1 MAFDESSA
9 VPGPAPAPNS
19 SAVAS
24 ARIDRIF
31 GSAQYFRL
39 WIAQIFSS
47 GGDWLAL
54 FAILITADRVGG
66 GTPEASVAYVM
77 IARFLPGLI
86 FGSAAGVLVDRWDRK
101 RTMVVCD
108 IGRAATILWLP
119 FVDFVWQLVLASLIL
134 EGFALLWA
142 PAKESSVPNLVP
154 REKLT
159 AVNSLSL
166 VAAYGTFPL
175 AAAVSIG
182 LASLATVIQRVSAVD
197 FLRIDAESMAFYID
211 AATFI
216 ASAAI
221 ISRLAL
227 PRGPQTTSEQDE
239 GSTRVWA
246 PEQVFNDL
254 RDGWSYIFLNPTVRT
269 VNVAL
274 AVGLIGGGMIVPL
287 GPVFAEDVL
296 HVDGGDGFRAF
307 MVALGIG
314 VAIGIAGL
322 TLRQNRLHKEQVFLA
337 AVFGAGACLFVAT
350 SMWTLVGSALLVG
363 GLGVCAGTVY
373 VLGITLL
380 QESATEELRARVF
393 AGLFTLVRSSVMLA
407 LLLGPA
413 LALFLNGLSDKFFDK
428 EVNILGFDVIIPGV
442 RLTLWLAALIMVAAG
457 FLTLASRSRAGGRTA
472 SP

>member
-1 MAFDESSA
+1 MANDES
-9 VPGPAPAPNS
+9 PE
-19 SAVAS
+19 AVAT
-24 ARIDRIF
+24 RIDRVF

-39 WIAQIFSS
+39 WIAQILSS

-54 FAILITADRVGG
+54 FAILITAERIGG

-77 IARFLPGLI
+77 IARFLPGLV
-86 FGSAAGVLVDRWDRK
+86 FGTAAGVLVDRWDRK
-101 RTMVVCD
+101 RTMVICD
-108 IGRAATILWLP
+108 LGRAITLLWLP
-119 FVDFVWQLVLASLIL
+119 FVDFVWQLVVASLIL
-134 EGFALLWA
+134 EAFALLWA
-142 PAKESSVPNLVP
+142 PAKEASVPDLVP

-159 AVNSLSL
+159 GINSLSL
-166 VAAYGTFPL
+166 VAAYGTFPV

-182 LASLATVIQRVSAVD
+182 LAGLASVLKRIDAID
-197 FLRIDAESMAFYID
+197 FLRIDAESLAFYID
-211 AATFI
+211 GGTFA

-221 ISRLAL
+221 VSGLAL
-227 PRGPQTTSEQDE
+227 PRVVSAARARQAQGEVPVRLWS
-239 GSTRVWA
+239 
-246 PEQVFNDL
+246 PEQVFADF
-254 RDGWSYIFLNPTVRT
+254 REGWSYIFLNPTVRT

-274 AVGLIGGGMIVPL
+274 AVGLVGGGMIVPL

-296 HVDGGDGFRAF
+296 RVDGGDGFRAF

-314 VAIGIAGL
+314 VAIGVAGL
-322 TLRQNRLHKEQVFLA
+322 TLRQHRLHKEQVFLA
-337 AVFGAGACLFVAT
+337 AVFGAGVCLFVAT
-350 SMWTLVGSALLVG
+350 SMWTLAGAALLVG

-380 QESATEELRARVF
+380 QESATEDLRARVF

-428 EVNILGFDVIIPGV
+428 DVSILGFDVVIPGV

-457 FLTLASRSRAGGRTA
+457 FLTLASRRRALR
-472 SP
+472 

>member
-1 MAFDESSA
+1 MAIDGSSSA
-9 VPGPAPAPNS
+9 DS
-19 SAVAS
+19 SRV
-24 ARIDRIF
+24 DRVF

-47 GGDWLAL
+47 GGDWLGL
-54 FAILITADRVGG
+54 FAILVTADRVGG

-77 IARFLPGLI
+77 IARFLPGLV

-108 IGRAATILWLP
+108 LGRAAMLLWLP
-119 FVDFVWQLVLASLIL
+119 FVDFIWQLVLASLVL

-142 PAKESSVPNLVP
+142 PAKEASVPNLVP

-159 AVNSLSL
+159 GINSLSL

-175 AAAVSIG
+175 AAGISIG
-182 LASLATVIQRVSAVD
+182 LADLADVIEDIGAAE
-197 FLRIDAESMAFYID
+197 FLRIDAESIAFYID
-211 AATFI
+211 ALTFVL
-216 ASAAI
+216 SAVI

-227 PRGPQTTSEQDE
+227 PRGPQVLGDQSE
-239 GSTRVWA
+239 GSTRAWA
-246 PEQVFNDL
+246 PEQMFQDL
-254 RDGWSYIFLNPTVRT
+254 RDGWSYIFINPTVRT

-274 AVGLIGGGMIVPL
+274 AVGLIGGGMIIPL

-296 HVDGGDGFRAF
+296 DVDGGVGFRAF

-314 VAIGIAGL
+314 VALGIAAL
-322 TLRQNRLHKEQVFLA
+322 TVRQQRLHKERVFVA

-350 SMWTLVGSALLVG
+350 SMWTLIGSALLVG

-380 QESATEELRARVF
+380 QESATEELRVRVF

-428 EVNILGFDVIIPGV
+428 DVNILGFDVIIPGV
-442 RLTLWLAALIMVAAG
+442 RLTLWLAALIILAAG
-457 FLTLASRSRAGGRTA
+457 FLTLASRSRTA
-472 SP
+472 KP

>member
-1 MAFDESSA
+1 MTFEESSTA
-9 VPGPAPAPNS
+9 VSTRVGR
-19 SAVAS
+19 V
-24 ARIDRIF
+24 F
-31 GSAQYFRL
+31 GSSQYFRL
-39 WIAQIFSS
+39 WVAQVLSS

-54 FAILITADRVGG
+54 FAILIMAGRVGG

-77 IARFLPGLI
+77 IARFLPGLV

-101 RTMVVCD
+101 RTMMVCD
-108 IGRAATILWLP
+108 LGRAVTLLWLP
-119 FVDFVWQLVLASLIL
+119 FVDFVWQLVVASLIL

-142 PAKESSVPNLVP
+142 PAKEASVPNLVP

-159 AVNSLSL
+159 GVNSLSL

-175 AAAVSIG
+175 AAGVSIG
-182 LASLATVIQRVSAVD
+182 LAGLASVIGRVEAVD

-211 AATFI
+211 AATFA

-227 PRGPQTTSEQDE
+227 PRGPQAVGAGGGAGDA
-239 GSTRVWA
+239 GSGDSARLWA
-246 PEQVFNDL
+246 PEQFFRDL
-254 RDGWSYIFLNPTVRT
+254 KDGWSYMFLNPTVRT

-296 HVDGGDGFRAF
+296 NVDGGDGFRVF

-314 VAIGIAGL
+314 VALGIVGL
-322 TLRQNRLHKEQVFLA
+322 TVRQRHLNKERVFLM
-337 AVFGAGACLFVAT
+337 AVFGSGACLFVAT
-350 SMWTLVGSALLVG
+350 SMWTLYGAALLVG

-380 QESATEELRARVF
+380 QESATEELRVRVF

-407 LLLGPA
+407 LLVGPA

-428 EVNILGFDVIIPGV
+428 DVNILGFDVVIPGV

-457 FLTLASRSRAGGRTA
+457 FLTLASMRRNQ
-472 SP
+472 P

>member
-9 VPGPAPAPNS
+9 A
-19 SAVAS
+19 AS
-24 ARIDRIF
+24 TRVDRIF

-86 FGSAAGVLVDRWDRK
+86 FGTAAGVLVDRWDRK

-108 IGRAATILWLP
+108 LGRAFTLLWLP

-159 AVNSLSL
+159 GVNSLSL
-166 VAAYGTFPL
+166 VAAYGTFPV
-175 AAAVSIG
+175 AAGVSIG
-182 LASLATVIQRVSAVD
+182 LASLATVIERVSAVD

-211 AATFI
+211 AATFV

-227 PRGPQTTSEQDE
+227 PRGPQAVQSSETGPE
-239 GSTRVWA
+239 ESSRVWA
-246 PEQVFNDL
+246 PEQVFKDV
-254 RDGWSYIFLNPTVRT
+254 REGWSYIFLNPTVRT

-274 AVGLIGGGMIVPL
+274 AVGLIGGGMIIPL

-296 HVDGGDGFRAF
+296 NVDGGDGFRAF

-314 VAIGIAGL
+314 VAIGVAGL
-322 TLRQNRLHKEQVFLA
+322 TVRQNRLHKERVFQA

-350 SMWTLVGSALLVG
+350 SMWSLIGSALLVG

-428 EVNILGFDVIIPGV
+428 DVNILGFDVIIPGV
-442 RLTLWLAALIMVAAG
+442 RLTLWLAALIMVAGG
-457 FLTLASRSRAGGRTA
+457 FLTLASRSWAKERTT

>member
-1 MAFDESSA
+1 MAFEEPSLEEPST
-9 VPGPAPAPNS
+9 
-19 SAVAS
+19 VAS
-24 ARIDRIF
+24 TRVGRIF
-31 GSAQYFRL
+31 GSPQYFRL
-39 WIAQIFSS
+39 WIAQMLSS

-77 IARFLPGLI
+77 IARFLPGLV

-108 IGRAATILWLP
+108 LGRAATLLWLP
-119 FVDFVWQLVLASLIL
+119 FVDFIWQLVVASLIL

-142 PAKESSVPNLVP
+142 PAKEASVPNLVP

-159 AVNSLSL
+159 GVNSLSL

-175 AAAVSIG
+175 AAGVSIG
-182 LASLATVIQRVSAVD
+182 LAGLASIIGRVEAVD
-197 FLRIDAESMAFYID
+197 FMRIDPESMAFYID
-211 AATFI
+211 AATFA
-216 ASAAI
+216 ASAFI

-227 PRGPQTTSEQDE
+227 PRSPQAGGANATGSGD
-239 GSTRVWA
+239 STRVWA
-246 PEQVFNDL
+246 PAQFLRDL
-254 RDGWSYIFLNPTVRT
+254 KDGWSYMFLNPTVRT

-274 AVGLIGGGMIVPL
+274 AVGLVGGGMIVPL

-296 HVDGGDGFRAF
+296 SVDGGDGFRVF

-314 VAIGIAGL
+314 VALAIAGL
-322 TLRQNRLHKEQVFLA
+322 TVRQRHLNKERVFLF

-350 SMWTLVGSALLVG
+350 CMWTLYGSALLVG

-380 QESATEELRARVF
+380 QESATEELRVRVF

-428 EVNILGFDVIIPGV
+428 DVNILGFEVIIPGV
-442 RLTLWLAALIMVAAG
+442 RLTLWLAALIMLAAW
-457 FLTLASRSRAGGRTA
+457 FLTLASVGKEQSSDGAR
-472 SP
+472 

>member
-1 MAFDESSA
+1 MAFDESSK
-9 VPGPAPAPNS
+9 VS
-19 SAVAS
+19 I
-24 ARIDRIF
+24 ARIDRVF

-101 RTMVVCD
+101 RTMIVCD
-108 IGRAATILWLP
+108 LGRAATLLWLP
-119 FVDFVWQLVLASLIL
+119 FVDFIWQLVLASLIL

-142 PAKESSVPNLVP
+142 PAKEASVPNLVP

-159 AVNSLSL
+159 GVNSLSL
-166 VAAYGTFPL
+166 LAAYGTFPL
-175 AAAVSIG
+175 AAGASIG
-182 LASLATVIQRVSAVD
+182 LASLATVLGRYDAVD
-197 FLRIDAESMAFYID
+197 FLRIDEESMAFYID
-211 AATFI
+211 AATFA

-227 PRGPQTTSEQDE
+227 PRGPHVAGSAETQTD

-246 PEQVFNDL
+246 PEQVFQDL

-274 AVGLIGGGMIVPL
+274 AVGLIGGGMIIPL

-314 VAIGIAGL
+314 VALGVVGL
-322 TLRQNRLHKEQVFLA
+322 TVRQNRLHKEQVFVA

-350 SMWTLVGSALLVG
+350 SMWTLFGSALLVG

-373 VLGITLL
+373 VLGFTLL
-380 QESATEELRARVF
+380 QESASEELRARVF

-428 EVNILGFDVIIPGV
+428 DVNILGFDVIIPGV

-457 FLTLASRSRAGGRTA
+457 LLTLASMRRAKE
-472 SP
+472 

>member
-1 MAFDESSA
+1 MAFEESSA
-9 VPGPAPAPNS
+9 A
-19 SAVAS
+19 AS
-24 ARIDRIF
+24 TRVDRIF

-86 FGSAAGVLVDRWDRK
+86 FGTAAGVLVDRWDRK

-108 IGRAATILWLP
+108 LGRAFTLLWLP

-134 EGFALLWA
+134 EVFALLWA
-142 PAKESSVPNLVP
+142 PAKEASVPNLVP

-159 AVNSLSL
+159 GVNSLSL
-166 VAAYGTFPL
+166 VAAYGTFPV
-175 AAAVSIG
+175 AAGISIG
-182 LASLATVIQRVSAVD
+182 LASLATVIERISAVD

-211 AATFI
+211 AATFA

-227 PRGPQTTSEQDE
+227 PRGPQAAQPSETRSE
-239 GSTRVWA
+239 GSSRVWA
-246 PEQVFNDL
+246 PEQVFKDL

-274 AVGLIGGGMIVPL
+274 AFGLIGGGMIIPL

-296 HVDGGDGFRAF
+296 NVDGGDGFRAF

-314 VAIGIAGL
+314 VAIGVVGL
-322 TLRQNRLHKEQVFLA
+322 TVRQNRLHKERVFQA

-350 SMWTLVGSALLVG
+350 SMWTLIGSALLVG

-380 QESATEELRARVF
+380 QENATEELRARVF

-428 EVNILGFDVIIPGV
+428 DVNILGFDVIIPGV

-457 FLTLASRSRAGGRTA
+457 FLTLASRSRASGRTS

>member
-1 MAFDESSA
+1 MATDGSLGE
-9 VPGPAPAPNS
+9 
-19 SAVAS
+19 AS
-24 ARIDRIF
+24 TRIDRAF
-31 GSAQYFRL
+31 GSVQYFRL
-39 WIAQIFSS
+39 WIAQILSS

-77 IARFLPGLI
+77 IARFLPGLLM
-86 FGSAAGVLVDRWDRK
+86 GSAAGVLVDRWDRK
-101 RTMVVCD
+101 RTMMVCD
-108 IGRAATILWLP
+108 LGRAATLLWLP
-119 FVDFVWQLVLASLIL
+119 FVDFIWQLVLASLIL

-142 PAKESSVPNLVP
+142 PAKEASVPNLVP

-159 AVNSLSL
+159 GVNSLSL
-166 VAAYGTFPL
+166 VATYGTFPV

-182 LASLATVIQRVSAVD
+182 LASLATVLGRIEAID
-197 FLRIDAESMAFYID
+197 FLRIDAESLAFYID
-211 AATFI
+211 AATFA

-221 ISRLAL
+221 IYRLAL
-227 PRGPQTTSEQDE
+227 PRKTPVSEAAESQTGQPA
-239 GSTRVWA
+239 RAWA
-246 PEQVFNDL
+246 PEEVFKDL

-269 VNVAL
+269 VNIAL
-274 AVGLIGGGMIVPL
+274 AVGLIGGGMIIPL

-296 HVDGGDGFRAF
+296 KVDGGDGFRAF

-314 VAIGIAGL
+314 VALGVAGL
-322 TLRQNRLHKEQVFLA
+322 TLRQNRLHKERVFLA

-350 SMWTLVGSALLVG
+350 SMWTLIGSALLVG

-428 EVNILGFDVIIPGV
+428 DISIFGFEVIIPGV
-442 RLTLWLAALIMVAAG
+442 RVTLWLAALIMVAAG
-457 FLTLASRSRAGGRTA
+457 FLSLALARRSK
-472 SP
+472 P

>member
-1 MAFDESSA
+1 MANDESTEA
-9 VPGPAPAPNS
+9 TAT
-19 SAVAS
+19 
-24 ARIDRIF
+24 RIDRVF
-31 GSAQYFRL
+31 GSRQYFRL
-39 WIAQIFSS
+39 WIAQIMSS
-47 GGDWLAL
+47 GGDWLGL
-54 FAILITADRVGG
+54 FAILITAERVGG

-77 IARFLPGLI
+77 IARFLPGLV

-108 IGRAATILWLP
+108 LGRAATLLWLP
-119 FVDFVWQLVLASLIL
+119 FVDFVWQLVVASLIL

-142 PAKESSVPNLVP
+142 PAKEASVPNLVP

-159 AVNSLSL
+159 GINSLSL
-166 VAAYGTFPL
+166 VAAYGTFPI
-175 AAAVSIG
+175 AAGVSIG
-182 LASLATVIQRVSAVD
+182 LASLATVIERFDAVD
-197 FLRIDAESMAFYID
+197 FLRIDEESMAFYID
-211 AATFI
+211 AATFL
-216 ASAAI
+216 AAAAI

-227 PRGPQTTSEQDE
+227 PRGPQSVREQSD

-246 PEQVFNDL
+246 PEEVFKDL

-269 VNVAL
+269 VNLAL

-296 HVDGGDGFRAF
+296 NVDGGDGFRAF

-314 VAIGIAGL
+314 VALGIAGL
-322 TLRQNRLHKEQVFLA
+322 TVRQNRLHKERVFIA

-350 SMWTLVGSALLVG
+350 SMWTLLGSALLVG

-428 EVNILGFDVIIPGV
+428 DVNILGFDVIIPGV

-457 FLTLASRSRAGGRTA
+457 FLTLVSRSRIGNPAA
-472 SP
+472 KS

>member
-1 MAFDESSA
+1 MAIDGSSSA
-9 VPGPAPAPNS
+9 ATTRV
-19 SAVAS
+19 
-24 ARIDRIF
+24 DRIF

-54 FAILITADRVGG
+54 FAILITVNRVGG

-108 IGRAATILWLP
+108 LGRAATILWLP

-159 AVNSLSL
+159 GVNSLSL

-175 AAAVSIG
+175 AAGVSIG
-182 LASLATVIQRVSAVD
+182 LASLATVIQRFSAVD
-197 FLRIDAESMAFYID
+197 FLRIDEESMAFYID
-211 AATFI
+211 AATFL

-221 ISRLAL
+221 ISRLSL
-227 PRGPQTTSEQDE
+227 PRGPQTTSGQAE
-239 GSTRVWA
+239 GAPRVWA
-246 PEQVFNDL
+246 PEQIFKDL

-274 AVGLIGGGMIVPL
+274 AVGLIGGGMIIPL

-322 TLRQNRLHKEQVFLA
+322 TLRQDRLHKEQVFLA

-428 EVNILGFDVIIPGV
+428 DVNIFGFDVIIPGV
-442 RLTLWLAALIMVAAG
+442 RLTLWLAALIILAAG
-457 FLTLASRSRAGGRTA
+457 FLTLASRSRAGGTAA

>member
-1 MAFDESSA
+1 MAFEE
-9 VPGPAPAPNS
+9 S

-24 ARIDRIF
+24 ARVDRVF

-39 WIAQIFSS
+39 WVAQIFSS

-108 IGRAATILWLP
+108 LGRAFTLLWLP
-119 FVDFVWQLVLASLIL
+119 FVDFVWQLVVASLIL

-142 PAKESSVPNLVP
+142 PAKEASVPNLVP

-159 AVNSLSL
+159 GVNSLSL
-166 VAAYGTFPL
+166 VAAYGTFPV
-175 AAAVSIG
+175 AAGASIG
-182 LASLATVIQRVSAVD
+182 LASLATVIERVSAVN

-211 AATFI
+211 AATFVV
-216 ASAAI
+216 SAAI
-221 ISRLAL
+221 ISRLVL
-227 PRGPQTTSEQDE
+227 PRGPQAAQAPEAESD
-239 GSTRVWA
+239 GSSRMWA
-246 PEQVFNDL
+246 PEQVFQDL
-254 RDGWSYIFLNPTVRT
+254 REGWSYIFLNPTVRT

-274 AVGLIGGGMIVPL
+274 AVGLIGGGMIIPL

-296 HVDGGDGFRAF
+296 NVDGGDGFRAF

-314 VAIGIAGL
+314 VALGIVGL
-322 TLRQNRLHKEQVFLA
+322 TLRQNRLNKERVFQV

-350 SMWTLVGSALLVG
+350 SMWSLIGSALLVG

-380 QESATEELRARVF
+380 QESATEELRVRVF

-428 EVNILGFDVIIPGV
+428 DVNILGFDVIIPGV

-457 FLTLASRSRAGGRTA
+457 FLTLASRRGVKS
-472 SP
+472 

>member
-1 MAFDESSA
+1 MAFEESSA
-9 VPGPAPAPNS
+9 A
-19 SAVAS
+19 AS
-24 ARIDRIF
+24 TPIDRVF
-31 GSAQYFRL
+31 GSAQYLRL

-77 IARFLPGLI
+77 IARFLPGLV
-86 FGSAAGVLVDRWDRK
+86 FGTAAGVLVDRWDRK

-108 IGRAATILWLP
+108 LGRAFTLLWLP
-119 FVDFVWQLVLASLIL
+119 FVDFIWQLVLASLIL

-142 PAKESSVPNLVP
+142 PAKEASVPNLVP

-159 AVNSLSL
+159 GVNSLSL
-166 VAAYGTFPL
+166 VAAYGTFPV
-175 AAAVSIG
+175 AAGVSIG
-182 LASLATVIQRVSAVD
+182 LASLATVIERISAVD

-211 AATFI
+211 AATFA

-227 PRGPQTTSEQDE
+227 PRGPQAAQQSETRPE

-246 PEQVFNDL
+246 PEQVFKDL

-274 AVGLIGGGMIVPL
+274 AVGLIGGGMIIPL

-296 HVDGGDGFRAF
+296 NVDGGDGFRAF

-314 VAIGIAGL
+314 VAIGVAGL
-322 TLRQNRLHKEQVFLA
+322 TVRQNRLHKERVFQA

-350 SMWTLVGSALLVG
+350 SMWSLIGSALLVG

-428 EVNILGFDVIIPGV
+428 DVNILGFDVIIPGV

-457 FLTLASRSRAGGRTA
+457 FLTLASRSWANERTT

>member
-1 MAFDESSA
+1 MS
-9 VPGPAPAPNS
+9 
-19 SAVAS
+19 
-24 ARIDRIF
+24 
-31 GSAQYFRL
+31 
-39 WIAQIFSS
+39 
-47 GGDWLAL
+47 
-54 FAILITADRVGG
+54 
-66 GTPEASVAYVM
+66 
-77 IARFLPGLI
+77 
-86 FGSAAGVLVDRWDRK
+86 
-101 RTMVVCD
+101 
-108 IGRAATILWLP
+108 
-119 FVDFVWQLVLASLIL
+119 LASLIL

-142 PAKESSVPNLVP
+142 PAKEASVPNLVP

-159 AVNSLSL
+159 GVNSLSL
-166 VAAYGTFPL
+166 LAAYGTFPL
-175 AAAVSIG
+175 AAGVFIG
-182 LASLATVIQRVSAVD
+182 LASLATVLGRYDAVD
-197 FLRIDAESMAFYID
+197 FLRIDDESMAFYID
-211 AATFI
+211 AASF
-216 ASAAI
+216 AVSAAI

-227 PRGPQTTSEQDE
+227 PRGPHVAGSADTQTD

-246 PEQVFNDL
+246 PEQVFQDL

-274 AVGLIGGGMIVPL
+274 AVGLIGGGMIIPL

-314 VAIGIAGL
+314 VALGVVGL
-322 TLRQNRLHKEQVFLA
+322 TVRQNRLHKEEVFVA

-350 SMWTLVGSALLVG
+350 SMWTLFGSALLVG

-380 QESATEELRARVF
+380 QESASEELRARVF

-428 EVNILGFDVIIPGV
+428 DVNILGFDVIIPGV

-457 FLTLASRSRAGGRTA
+457 LLTLASMRRAKE
-472 SP
+472 

>member
-9 VPGPAPAPNS
+9 A
-19 SAVAS
+19 AS
-24 ARIDRIF
+24 TRVDRIF

-86 FGSAAGVLVDRWDRK
+86 FGTAAGVLVDRWDRK

-108 IGRAATILWLP
+108 LGRAFTLLWLP
-119 FVDFVWQLVLASLIL
+119 FVDFIWQLVLASLIL
-134 EGFALLWA
+134 EVFALLWA
-142 PAKESSVPNLVP
+142 PAKEASVPNLVP
-154 REKLT
+154 REKLIG
-159 AVNSLSL
+159 VNSLSL
-166 VAAYGTFPL
+166 FAAYGTFPV
-175 AAAVSIG
+175 AAGFSIG
-182 LASLATVIQRVSAVD
+182 LASLATVIERISAVD

-211 AATFI
+211 AATFV

-227 PRGPQTTSEQDE
+227 PRGPQTAQPSETRPE
-239 GSTRVWA
+239 GSSPVWT
-246 PEQVFNDL
+246 PEQVFKDF
-254 RDGWSYIFLNPTVRT
+254 RDGWSYIFLNPTLRT
-269 VNVAL
+269 VNVSL
-274 AVGLIGGGMIVPL
+274 AVGLIGGGMMIPL

-296 HVDGGDGFRAF
+296 NVDGGDGFRAF

-314 VAIGIAGL
+314 VTIGVAGL
-322 TLRQNRLHKEQVFLA
+322 TFGQNRLHKERVFQA

-350 SMWTLVGSALLVG
+350 SMWSLIGSALLVG

-380 QESATEELRARVF
+380 QESATEELRGRVF
-393 AGLFTLVRSSVMLA
+393 AGLYTLVRSSVMLA

-428 EVNILGFDVIIPGV
+428 DVNILGFDVIIPGV
-442 RLTLWLAALIMVAAG
+442 RLTLWLAALIILAAG
-457 FLTLASRSRAGGRTA
+457 FLTLASRSWAKERPP

>member
-9 VPGPAPAPNS
+9 V
-19 SAVAS
+19 AS
-24 ARIDRIF
+24 ARVDRIF

-54 FAILITADRVGG
+54 SAILITANRVGG

-77 IARFLPGLI
+77 LARFLPGVV

-108 IGRAATILWLP
+108 LGRAVTVLWLP

-142 PAKESSVPNLVP
+142 PAKEASVPNLVP

-159 AVNSLSL
+159 EVNSLSL
-166 VAAYGTFPL
+166 VATYGTFPI
-175 AAAVSIG
+175 AAGIFLG
-182 LASLATVIQRVSAVD
+182 LAGLAEVIDDIGAVD
-197 FLRIDAESMAFYID
+197 FLRIDKESIAFYID
-211 AATFI
+211 AATF
-216 ASAAI
+216 AVAAAI

-227 PRGPQTTSEQDE
+227 PRGPQTTGAQSDD
-239 GSTRVWA
+239 SARVWA
-246 PEQVFNDL
+246 PEQVFQDL
-254 RDGWSYIFLNPTVRT
+254 REGWSFIFVNPTVRT

-274 AVGLIGGGMIVPL
+274 AVGLIGGGMIIPL

-296 HVDGGDGFRAF
+296 QVDGGDGFLTF

-314 VAIGIAGL
+314 VALGIAGL
-322 TLRQNRLHKEQVFLA
+322 TASQNRLNKERAFIA

-350 SMWTLVGSALLVG
+350 SMWTLIGSALLVG

-380 QESATEELRARVF
+380 QESATEELRVRVF
-393 AGLFTLVRSSVMLA
+393 AGLFTLVRSSVLLA
-407 LLLGPA
+407 LLVGPA

-428 EVNILGFDVIIPGV
+428 DVNIFGFDVIIPGV

-457 FLTLASRSRAGGRTA
+457 FLTLISRRGAKT
-472 SP
+472 

>member
-1 MAFDESSA
+1 MAFDESH
-9 VPGPAPAPNS
+9 
-19 SAVAS
+19 AVAS
-24 ARIDRIF
+24 TRIDRAF
-31 GSAQYFRL
+31 GSTQYFRL
-39 WIAQIFSS
+39 WIAQLFSS

-54 FAILITADRVGG
+54 FAILITAKDIGG

-86 FGSAAGVLVDRWDRK
+86 FGTAAGVLVDRWDRK

-108 IGRAATILWLP
+108 LGRAITLLWLP

-142 PAKESSVPNLVP
+142 PAKEASVPNLVP

-159 AVNSLSL
+159 GVNSLSL
-166 VAAYGTFPL
+166 IAAYGTFPV
-175 AAAVSIG
+175 AAGAAIG
-182 LASLATVIQRVSAVD
+182 LASLATVIERVDQFGVVE
-197 FLRIDAESMAFYID
+197 FLRIDKESMAFYLD
-211 AATFI
+211 AVTFVV
-216 ASAAI
+216 SAI
-221 ISRLAL
+221 VISRLAL
-227 PRGPQTTSEQDE
+227 PRGSQTAGQSG
-239 GSTRVWA
+239 GSIRVWA
-246 PEQVFNDL
+246 PEQVFQDL

-274 AVGLIGGGMIVPL
+274 AIGLIGGGMIVPL

-296 HVDGGDGFRAF
+296 NFDGGDGFRVF
-307 MVALGIG
+307 MVALGTG
-314 VAIGIAGL
+314 VALGIAGL
-322 TLRQNRLHKEQVFLA
+322 TLRQNRLHKEQVFVA

-380 QESATEELRARVF
+380 QENATEELRVRVF

-428 EVNILGFDVIIPGV
+428 DVNILGFDVVIPGV

-457 FLTLASRSRAGGRTA
+457 FLTLLSRRGAQS
-472 SP
+472 

>member
-9 VPGPAPAPNS
+9 VPEPAS
-19 SAVAS
+19 SHKSSTVAS

-159 AVNSLSL
+159 GVNSLSL

-175 AAAVSIG
+175 AAGVSIG
-182 LASLATVIQRVSAVD
+182 LASLATVIQRFSAVD
-197 FLRIDAESMAFYID
+197 FLRIDEESMAFYID
-211 AATFI
+211 AATFL

-227 PRGPQTTSEQDE
+227 PRGPQTTSGQAE
-239 GSTRVWA
+239 GSPRVWA
-246 PEQVFNDL
+246 PEQIFKDL
-254 RDGWSYIFLNPTVRT
+254 RDGW
-269 VNVAL
+269 
-274 AVGLIGGGMIVPL
+274 
-287 GPVFAEDVL
+287 
-296 HVDGGDGFRAF
+296 
-307 MVALGIG
+307 
-314 VAIGIAGL
+314 
-322 TLRQNRLHKEQVFLA
+322 
-337 AVFGAGACLFVAT
+337 
-350 SMWTLVGSALLVG
+350 
-363 GLGVCAGTVY
+363 
-373 VLGITLL
+373 
-380 QESATEELRARVF
+380 
-393 AGLFTLVRSSVMLA
+393 
-407 LLLGPA
+407 
-413 LALFLNGLSDKFFDK
+413 
-428 EVNILGFDVIIPGV
+428 
-442 RLTLWLAALIMVAAG
+442 
-457 FLTLASRSRAGGRTA
+457 
-472 SP
+472 

>member
-1 MAFDESSA
+1 MAFEE
-9 VPGPAPAPNS
+9 S

-24 ARIDRIF
+24 SRVDRIF

-108 IGRAATILWLP
+108 LGRAFTLLWLP
-119 FVDFVWQLVLASLIL
+119 FVDFVWQLVVASLIL
-134 EGFALLWA
+134 EVFALLWA
-142 PAKESSVPNLVP
+142 PAKEASVPNLVP

-159 AVNSLSL
+159 GVNSLSL
-166 VAAYGTFPL
+166 VAAYGTFPV
-175 AAAVSIG
+175 AAGVSIG
-182 LASLATVIQRVSAVD
+182 LASLATVIERVSAVD

-211 AATFI
+211 AATFV

-221 ISRLAL
+221 ISRLVL
-227 PRGPQTTSEQDE
+227 PRGPQVAQSTEAGSD

-246 PEQVFNDL
+246 PEQVFQDL
-254 RDGWSYIFLNPTVRT
+254 REGWSYIFLNPTVRT

-274 AVGLIGGGMIVPL
+274 AVGLIGGGMIIPL

-296 HVDGGDGFRAF
+296 NVDGGDGFRAF

-314 VAIGIAGL
+314 VALGIVGL
-322 TLRQNRLHKEQVFLA
+322 TLRQNRLNKERVFQV

-350 SMWTLVGSALLVG
+350 SMWSLIGSSLLVG

-380 QESATEELRARVF
+380 QESATEELRVRVF
-393 AGLFTLVRSSVMLA
+393 AGLFTLVRTSVMLA

-428 EVNILGFDVIIPGV
+428 DVNILGFDVIIPGV

-457 FLTLASRSRAGGRTA
+457 FLTLASRSKAK
-472 SP
+472 P

>member
-1 MAFDESSA
+1 MAFDESSE
-9 VPGPAPAPNS
+9 VVS
-19 SAVAS
+19 T
-24 ARIDRIF
+24 RFDRVF

-77 IARFLPGLI
+77 IARFLPGLLM
-86 FGSAAGVLVDRWDRK
+86 GSAAGVLVDRWDRK

-108 IGRAATILWLP
+108 LGRAATLLWLP
-119 FVDFVWQLVLASLIL
+119 FVDFIWQLVLASLVL

-142 PAKESSVPNLVP
+142 PAKEASVPNLVP

-159 AVNSLSL
+159 GVNSLSL
-166 VAAYGTFPL
+166 IAAYGTFPL
-175 AAAVSIG
+175 AAGVFIG
-182 LASLATVIQRVSAVD
+182 LASLATVLGRYDAFD
-197 FLRIDAESMAFYID
+197 FLRIDDESMAFYID
-211 AATFI
+211 AATFA

-227 PRGPQTTSEQDE
+227 PRGPQIADLAETQTDA
-239 GSTRVWA
+239 STRVWA
-246 PEQVFNDL
+246 PERVFQDL

-274 AVGLIGGGMIVPL
+274 AVGLIGGGMIIPL

-296 HVDGGDGFRAF
+296 DVDGGDGFRAF

-314 VAIGIAGL
+314 VALGVVGL
-322 TLRQNRLHKEQVFLA
+322 TLRQNRLHKEQVFVA
-337 AVFGAGACLFVAT
+337 AVFGAGACLFAAT
-350 SMWTLVGSALLVG
+350 SMWTLIGSALLVG

-380 QESATEELRARVF
+380 QESASEELRARVF

-428 EVNILGFDVIIPGV
+428 DVNILGFDVIIPGV

-457 FLTLASRSRAGGRTA
+457 MLTLASVRRAN
-472 SP
+472 P

>member
-1 MAFDESSA
+1 VANDEPSE
-9 VPGPAPAPNS
+9 
-19 SAVAS
+19 AVAT
-24 ARIDRIF
+24 RINRVF
-31 GSAQYFRL
+31 GSSQYFRL
-39 WIAQIFSS
+39 WIAQILSS

-54 FAILITADRVGG
+54 FAILITAERIGG

-77 IARFLPGLI
+77 IARFLPGLV
-86 FGSAAGVLVDRWDRK
+86 FGTAAGVLVDRWDRK

-108 IGRAATILWLP
+108 VGRAVTLLWLP

-159 AVNSLSL
+159 GVNSLSL

-175 AAAVSIG
+175 AAGASIG
-182 LASLATVIQRVSAVD
+182 LASLATVIQRVGAVD
-197 FLRIDAESMAFYID
+197 FLRIDAESMAFYLD

-227 PRGPQTTSEQDE
+227 PRGPQTAS
-239 GSTRVWA
+239 GRAAASTRVWA
-246 PEQVFNDL
+246 PEQVFQDF
-254 RDGWSYIFLNPTVRT
+254 REGWSYIFLNPTVRT

-296 HVDGGDGFRAF
+296 NVDGGDGFRAF

-314 VAIGIAGL
+314 VAIGVAGL
-322 TLRQNRLHKEQVFLA
+322 TLRQDRLNKEPVFLS

-350 SMWTLVGSALLVG
+350 SMSTLVGSALLVG

-413 LALFLNGLSDKFFDK
+413 SALFLNGLSDKFFDK
-428 EVNILGFDVIIPGV
+428 DVSILGFDVIIPGV
-442 RLTLWLAALIMVAAG
+442 RLTLWLAALIVVAAG
-457 FLTLASRSRAGGRTA
+457 FLTLASRRGAARPGR
-472 SP
+472 P

>member
-9 VPGPAPAPNS
+9 VS
-19 SAVAS
+19 ISRV
-24 ARIDRIF
+24 DRVF

-54 FAILITADRVGG
+54 FAILITAGRVGG

-101 RTMVVCD
+101 RTMIVCD
-108 IGRAATILWLP
+108 LGRAATLLWLP
-119 FVDFVWQLVLASLIL
+119 FVDFVWQLVVASLIL

-142 PAKESSVPNLVP
+142 PAKEASVPNLVP

-159 AVNSLSL
+159 GVNSLSL
-166 VAAYGTFPL
+166 MAAYGTFPL
-175 AAAVSIG
+175 AAGVFIG
-182 LASLATVIQRVSAVD
+182 LASLATVLGRYDAVD
-197 FLRIDAESMAFYID
+197 FLRIDDESMAFYID
-211 AATFI
+211 AATF
-216 ASAAI
+216 AVSAAI

-227 PRGPQTTSEQDE
+227 PRGPQVADLADTQTH

-246 PEQVFNDL
+246 PEQVFKDL

-274 AVGLIGGGMIVPL
+274 AVGLIGGGMIIPL
-287 GPVFAEDVL
+287 GPVFAQDVL

-314 VAIGIAGL
+314 VALGVVGL
-322 TLRQNRLHKEQVFLA
+322 TVRQNRLHKEQVFVA

-350 SMWTLVGSALLVG
+350 SMWTLLGSALLVG

-380 QESATEELRARVF
+380 QESASEELRARVF

-428 EVNILGFDVIIPGV
+428 DVNILGFDVIIPGV
-442 RLTLWLAALIMVAAG
+442 RLTLWLAALIMVGAG
-457 FLTLASRSRAGGRTA
+457 LLTLASMRRAKE
-472 SP
+472 

>member
-1 MAFDESSA
+1 MVNDESPEA
-9 VPGPAPAPNS
+9 AE
-19 SAVAS
+19 
-24 ARIDRIF
+24 ARIARVF
-31 GSAQYFRL
+31 GSTQYFRL
-39 WIAQIFSS
+39 WIAQVLSS

-54 FAILITADRVGG
+54 FAILITAERIGG

-86 FGSAAGVLVDRWDRK
+86 FGTAAGVLVDRWDRK

-108 IGRAATILWLP
+108 VGRAITLLWLP
-119 FVDFVWQLVLASLIL
+119 FVDFVWQLVVASLVL
-134 EGFALLWA
+134 EAFALLWA
-142 PAKESSVPNLVP
+142 PAKEASVPDLVP

-159 AVNSLSL
+159 GVNSLSL

-182 LASLATVIQRVSAVD
+182 LAGLASVLKRIGAID
-197 FLRIDAESMAFYID
+197 FLRIDAESLAFYID
-211 AATFI
+211 AATFA

-221 ISRLAL
+221 VFGLAL
-227 PRGPQTTSEQDE
+227 PRIVPAAHPDE
-239 GSTRVWA
+239 GQGEA
-246 PEQVFNDL
+246 PARLWSPGQVFADL
-254 RDGWSYIFLNPTVRT
+254 REGWSYIFINPTVRT

-274 AVGLIGGGMIVPL
+274 AVGLIGGGMIIPL
-287 GPVFAEDVL
+287 GPVFAKDVL
-296 HVDGGDGFRAF
+296 HVDEGDGFRAF

-314 VAIGIAGL
+314 VALGVAVL
-322 TLRQNRLHKEQVFLA
+322 TARQRHLHKERVFLA

-350 SMWTLVGSALLVG
+350 SMWTLLGSALLVG

-373 VLGITLL
+373 VLGFTLL
-380 QESATEELRARVF
+380 QENATEELRARVF
-393 AGLFTLVRSSVMLA
+393 AGLFTLVRSSVMVA

-428 EVNILGFDVIIPGV
+428 EVDILGFDVIIPGV

-457 FLTLASRSRAGGRTA
+457 FLTLASRRRAAR
-472 SP
+472 S

>member
-9 VPGPAPAPNS
+9 V
-19 SAVAS
+19 AS
-24 ARIDRIF
+24 ARVDRIF

-54 FAILITADRVGG
+54 FAILITANRVGG

-108 IGRAATILWLP
+108 LGRAATLLWLP

-142 PAKESSVPNLVP
+142 PAKEASVPNLVP

-166 VAAYGTFPL
+166 VAAYGTFPI
-175 AAAVSIG
+175 AAGIFIG
-182 LASLATVIQRVSAVD
+182 LADLANVIDDIGAVD
-197 FLRIDAESMAFYID
+197 FLRIDTESIAFYLD
-211 AATFI
+211 AASF
-216 ASAAI
+216 AVAAAI
-221 ISRLAL
+221 VSRLAL
-227 PRGPQTTSEQDE
+227 PRGPQSTGAEPDD
-239 GSTRVWA
+239 STRLWA
-246 PEQVFNDL
+246 PEQVFQDL
-254 RDGWSYIFLNPTVRT
+254 REGWSFIFVNPTVRT

-274 AVGLIGGGMIVPL
+274 AVGLIGGGMIIPL

-296 HVDGGDGFRAF
+296 NVDGGDGFLTF

-314 VAIGIAGL
+314 VALGIAGL
-322 TLRQNRLHKEQVFLA
+322 AAKQSQLHKERVFVA
-337 AVFGAGACLFVAT
+337 AVFGAGVCLFVAT
-350 SMWTLVGSALLVG
+350 SMWTLLGSALLVG

-380 QESATEELRARVF
+380 QENATEELRARVF

-428 EVNILGFDVIIPGV
+428 DVNILGFDVIIPGV

-457 FLTLASRSRAGGRTA
+457 FLTLVSRRGAKS
-472 SP
+472 

>member
-1 MAFDESSA
+1 MAFDESDA
-9 VPGPAPAPNS
+9 TTPPWM
-19 SAVAS
+19 
-24 ARIDRIF
+24 DRVF

-39 WIAQIFSS
+39 WLAQILSS

-77 IARFLPGLI
+77 IARFLPGLLV
-86 FGSAAGVLVDRWDRK
+86 GSAAGVLVDRWDRK
-101 RTMVVCD
+101 RTMIVCD
-108 IGRAATILWLP
+108 LGRAATLLWLP
-119 FVDFVWQLVLASLIL
+119 FVDFVWQLVVASLIL

-154 REKLT
+154 RERLT
-159 AVNSLSL
+159 GVNSLSL
-166 VAAYGTFPL
+166 LAAYGTFPV

-182 LASLATVIQRVSAVD
+182 LAGLATVIRRFEAVD

-211 AATFI
+211 AATFG
-216 ASAAI
+216 ASAFI

-227 PRGPQTTSEQDE
+227 PRGPQAT
-239 GSTRVWA
+239 GSSAAEDARAWS
-246 PEQVFNDL
+246 PGQVFGDL
-254 RDGWSYIFLNPTVRT
+254 RDGWSYIFWNPTVRT

-296 HVDGGDGFRAF
+296 GVDPGDGFRVF

-314 VAIGIAGL
+314 VAIGVAGL
-322 TLRQNRLHKEQVFLA
+322 TVRQHRLHKEQVFLV

-380 QESATEELRARVF
+380 QESATEDLRARVF

-407 LLLGPA
+407 LLVGPA

-428 EVNILGFDVIIPGV
+428 DVNILGFDVIIPGV

-457 FLTLASRSRAGGRTA
+457 MLTLASMRRSK
-472 SP
+472 S

>member
-1 MAFDESSA
+1 MAVDEPSPVVST
-9 VPGPAPAPNS
+9 
-19 SAVAS
+19 
-24 ARIDRIF
+24 RIDRVF
-31 GSAQYFRL
+31 GSAQYLRL

-77 IARFLPGLI
+77 IARFLPGLV

-108 IGRAATILWLP
+108 LGRAATLLWLP
-119 FVDFVWQLVLASLIL
+119 FVDSVWQLVLASLFL

-142 PAKESSVPNLVP
+142 PAKEASVPNLVP

-159 AVNSLSL
+159 GVNSLSL
-166 VAAYGTFPL
+166 VAAYGTFPV

-182 LASLATVIQRVSAVD
+182 LASLATVIERVSAVD

-211 AATFI
+211 AATFA

-227 PRGPQTTSEQDE
+227 PRGPQAAQQSETRSE

-246 PEQVFNDL
+246 PEQVFKDL

-274 AVGLIGGGMIVPL
+274 AVGLIGGGMIIPL

-296 HVDGGDGFRAF
+296 NVDGGDGFRAF

-314 VAIGIAGL
+314 VAIGVAGL
-322 TLRQNRLHKEQVFLA
+322 TVRQNRLHKERVFQA

-350 SMWTLVGSALLVG
+350 SMWSLIGSALLVG

-380 QESATEELRARVF
+380 QESATEELRVRVF

-428 EVNILGFDVIIPGV
+428 DVNILGFDVIIPGV

-457 FLTLASRSRAGGRTA
+457 FLTLASRSWANEQTT